1 MRGIPTGS
9 LLLLLILPGLA
20 SAQESYFPKGTKV
33 VARPSASWEACTVS
47 EPIPDSR
54 AYMLRCR
61 TGEYVVPVNRVEL
74 ANDENIKRT
83 LPPSAAPGMPQVGD
97 VVMASPMSIDTDWR
111 RCVVT
116 QDLTYS
122 NAYGVRCGTS
132 EYTVVMNR
140 VRLATPA
147 EAAEPTPAPQ
157 PAPTTTSTPTP
168 APPRVPGRT
177 PKPGPTPT
185 PTPTPLPLPAPAPTP
200 APTSNPSPTAIPS
213 NGVNGV
219 IPDGIYLAPV
229 RSSIEVMQVLGGR
242 LALNPK
248 VFLTASTFTAANA
261 GLVGAMRVEGSNLTV
276 TWSDGTK
283 RTGTFTINGRCVS
296 WGYIFCRATPFARG
310 DRLEGDYIASATAGG
325 GVVTSSATL
334 TFRPD
339 GSYRYTATGGISAP
353 AGTSGSAE
361 STSTETGRYEIDGWT
376 LRLRPASGPVRESLT
391 FPYDIYGRFDPIYY
405 NGGLMRKRQ

>member
-1 MRGIPTGS
+1 MRGTPTGS
-9 LLLLLILPGLA
+9 LLLLLVLPGLA
-20 SAQESYFPKGTKV
+20 AAQESFFPKGTKV
-33 VARPSASWEACTVS
+33 VARPSAGWEACTVS

-54 AYMLRCR
+54 AYLLRCR

-74 ANDENIKRT
+74 ANDENLKRT

-97 VVMASPMSIDTDWR
+97 IVMASPLSIDNDWR

-122 NAYGVRCGTS
+122 NAYAVRCGSS

-147 EAAEPTPAPQ
+147 EAQEPVSTPAPTPSPAPQ
-157 PAPTTTSTPTP
+157 PMP
-168 APPRVPGRT
+168 APPRPPIRT
-177 PKPGPTPT
+177 PKPTPT
-185 PTPTPLPLPAPAPTP
+185 PTPKPTP
-200 APTSNPSPTAIPS
+200 APGSTAVVPSGT
-213 NGVNGV
+213 NGA

-229 RSSIEVMQVLGGR
+229 RSAVEVMQVLGGR

-248 VFLTASTFTAANA
+248 VLLTPATFSAANA
-261 GLVGAMRVEGSNLTV
+261 GLVGTMRVEGSNLTV
-276 TWSDGTK
+276 TWSDGTQ
-283 RTGTFTINGRCVS
+283 RTGNFTINGRCVS
-296 WGYIFCRATPFARG
+296 WGYIFCRAKPFERS

-325 GVVTSSATL
+325 GVVSSTATI

-339 GSYRYTATGGISAP
+339 GSYQYTATGGISAP
-353 AGTSGSAE
+353 SGTSGSVE
-361 STSTETGRYEIDGWT
+361 STSTESGRYEIDGWT
-376 LRLRPASGPVRESLT
+376 LRLRPSSGPQRESLT

-405 NGGLMRKRQ
+405 NGALMRKRR